1 MSPEQAAGAP
11 IDHRTD
17 IYSLGVMLYEMTS
30 GQLPFNADNFMGILT
45 QHMYKAPVPIR
56 ALVPA
61 PDCPPG
67 LEAIVLKC
75 LTKRP
80 EGRYATMRELS
91 ADLELAGRGEIPG
104 AVSELMAR
112 SGGFNVPH
120 DFFAKST
127 GSGAGMLPATP
138 ATSRTPWPRY
148 VWIAGAL
155 TAVALVTL
163 IVMQGAA
170 LDASTGTQPEVTAT
184 AAPIVPPAPP
194 PSATVVAP
202 AAPRLIPVALAATP
216 ESAVAIRDGKTL
228 KLPALIEVEA
238 GKPVTLEV
246 KANGYEPET
255 ITIDGKEATR
265 LVKLSPGK
273 GAPSTR
279 PPTPTGKPPGAA
291 TSKPGGG
298 SEIVDPWK

>member
-1 MSPEQAAGAP
+1 MVFGTPYYMSPEQAAGQT
-11 IDHRTD
+11 IDARTD
-17 IYSLGVMLYEMTS
+17 IYALGIIMYEMFT
-30 GQLPFNADNFMGILT
+30 GQVPFDGDTFMGILSK
-45 QHMYKAPVPIR
+45 HMFEAPVP
-56 ALVPA
+56 P
-61 PDCPPG
+61 
-67 LEAIVLKC
+67 
-75 LTKRP
+75 
-80 EGRYATMRELS
+80 RERV
-91 ADLELAGRGEIPG
+91 AA
-104 AVSELMAR
+104 
-112 SGGFNVPH
+112 